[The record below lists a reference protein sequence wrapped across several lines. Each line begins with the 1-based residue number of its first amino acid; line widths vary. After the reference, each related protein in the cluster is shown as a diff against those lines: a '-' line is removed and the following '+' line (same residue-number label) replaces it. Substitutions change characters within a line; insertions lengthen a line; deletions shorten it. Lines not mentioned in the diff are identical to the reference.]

1 MIGFGTA
8 ITESSPRPQKLH
20 VNTARLP
27 DNVRAHRL
35 LDEVAG
41 QNMDRTKFALV
52 VLCLGLAGLVVWQ
65 QSADQAMAV
74 PPKPLQLIERR
85 AAPARKPAATPAPT
99 VTPVAPAVKA
109 ARDAVSKPI
118 PATRKPVPRR
128 QVEREIPAVVAASR
142 SGVAAPSPAPPVAPA
157 PKTAPSYERTLAEA
171 AALGAEDVRAVRKLE
186 QLIADEPA
194 RAEAYE
200 SLAAIRLRQGD
211 YYQAGE
217 LLESAMR
224 NGGSAS
230 FAIVHD
236 HSKGNFE
243 KDPKASCVGELILS
257 PGEIKFAGAG
267 AGESHHFEAAWTEVL
282 DAGSNRFFGSGMG
295 GFHVAINVEGKY
307 KNFNLAPKSKDK
319 SEAKLIVEMLNGN
332 ARKTDRGK

>member
-1 MIGFGTA
+1 
-8 ITESSPRPQKLH
+8 
-20 VNTARLP
+20 
-27 DNVRAHRL
+27 
-35 LDEVAG
+35 
-41 QNMDRTKFALV
+41 MDRTKLALV
-52 VLCLGLAGLVVWQ
+52 VLCLGLAGVVVWQ

-74 PPKPLQLIERR
+74 PPKPLQLIERP
-85 AAPARKPAATPAPT
+85 AAPARKPAATAAPAPN
-99 VTPVAPAVKA
+99 VAPVAPAVKA
-109 ARDAVSKPI
+109 ASDAVRKPN
-118 PATRKPVPRR
+118 PATRKAAARR
-128 QVEREIPAVVAASR
+128 QVERDAPVVVAAAR
-142 SGVAAPSPAPPVAPA
+142 PDPVAPSPAPPVAPA
-157 PKTAPSYERTLAEA
+157 PKTVSNYERTLAEA

-194 RAEAYE
+194 RPEAYA

-217 LLESAMR
+217 LLDTAIR
-224 NGGSAS
+224 NGGTAS
-230 FAIVHD
+230 FTIVHD

-267 AGESHHFEAAWTEVL
+267 AGESHHFEATWAEVL

-295 GFHVAINVEGKY
+295 GFHVAINPEGKY
-307 KNFNLAPKSKDK
+307 RNFNLAPKSKDK
-319 SEAKLIVEMLNGN
+319 SEAKLIVEMLNAN